1 MSKISDIQS
10 KYKRLLEIYANK
22 DLDSSGAEAK
32 TIISELASAKAIDYK
47 TAINEAQRHL
57 EPKHKIYTRR
67 VDSVVIA
74 ARKNLP
80 STENITVSS
89 PVVTTKARKA
99 ARTAK
104 KDKAENKNV
113 NKTNKERVTKPL
125 TDKQKENLAKYILVA
140 SAANIDLTKI
150 DGSNYKMSLMMLEE
164 EYKMAALKDAERY
177 IFGKNS
183 DEYSDTLGDY
193 MDAEDLSLKQ
203 KDIRLSAI
211 LEVIELAASD
221 KNINPDNAVVLANAI
236 AQMSKK
242 YDIAAK
248 AWTIIGKIDTV
259 ATQRYAEQIKKE
271 KEFPKDTFLHNIY
284 KQRSDYNSEFI
295 DAIITR
301 HIRGVLNQL
310 DSKQTQKYKSLL
322 KGNDFGIY
330 LPLAKAEPLRK
341 LPERPI
347 PKDTN
352 TTLNTNHKITQNT
365 GDKKMTE
372 LTDNDDNKPKFTLT
386 KAQLWAAEKAKI
398 NWEKC
403 ADIEEVLSKIET
415 AGYSVVGDKVLLKGE
430 NEDGKDKVIAEYDKE
445 KDKMIE
451 NKADEK
457 KDDDKELKVGVI
469 SDESKNLPQ
478 PTNMK
483 KWVLKKIQNY
493 QAMEAAGKIKKF
505 EPNLEI
511 KDHFEAKVDGVT
523 VTYSSPDSVKV
534 SENADI
540 KTFETII
547 NEPDNQNRTINF
559 TEGMPHET
567 AVLLRAACLLN
578 GRKITGDVPEFS
590 PEDMQKLAANL
601 GADRFKQLTDAMNPQ
616 NQPQQPVIENK
627 TNSEEREII
636 INSPEDLDK
645 VLADAQKARKDLKDK
660 FDKGFIGFKENPKTK
675 ENEIIAGPKLQD
687 NPDKEK
693 ILEEAKANGDLLVA
707 ITKAHDKY
715 NKKKLEQIRSNMDPD
730 KLAEHDKLKGEK
742 DNDGKYVTSENRKQL
757 REQNKKDMS
766 IKLGLDAD
774 NKDSAL
780 KDAELKEYIDKNK
793 ITIKNYADL
802 WKEANNG
809 KDFDVKQLN
818 ETQKSVFM
826 QISKA
831 QLDRRNSL
839 LGKDNSNTR

>member
-1 MSKISDIQS
+1 MRIMSKISDIQS

-32 TIISELASAKAIDYK
+32 TIISELASAEAIDYK
-47 TAINEAQRHL
+47 TAINEAKRHL

-113 NKTNKERVTKPL
+113 NKTNKERVPKPL

-193 MDAEDLSLKQ
+193 MNAEDLSLKQ

-236 AQMSKK
+236 AQMSKQHN
-242 YDIAAK
+242 IATK

-352 TTLNTNHKITQNT
+352 TALNTNHKITQNT

-372 LTDNDDNKPKFTLT
+372 LTDNNDNKPKFTLT
-386 KAQLWAAEKAKI
+386 KAQLWAAKKAQI
-398 NWEKC
+398 NWKKC
-403 ADIEEVLSKIET
+403 ANIEEVMSKIET

-457 KDDDKELKVGVI
+457 KDTGKELKVGVI
-469 SDESKNLPQ
+469 SDEDKNLPQ
-478 PTNMK
+478 PTNAET
-483 KWVLKKIQNY
+483 WVLKKIQNY
-493 QAMEAAGKIKKF
+493 QAMEAAGKIAKF

-547 NEPDNQNRTINF
+547 NEPDNKNRTINF

-578 GRKITGDVPEFS
+578 GRKMTGDVPEFS

-616 NQPQQPVIENK
+616 NQPQQPVIENTTENNAPK
-627 TNSEEREII
+627 NNTDTQPRVISNAEELSNDADRLREI
-636 INSPEDLDK
+636 
-645 VLADAQKARKDLKDK
+645 RKKFEGMKEYGWIAVGKDK
-660 FDKGFIGFKENPKTK
+660 DGKPIILPGHQFSNPEST
-675 ENEIIAGPKLQD
+675 
-687 NPDKEK
+687 
-693 ILEEAKANGDLLVA
+693 EAKAMVESANKLFTEAAEIVNSKKNVEGKLNDKQKDDIQTFNEERLENLRRNMNKEELDKHDAKADAVALIHAKRMGLTNAEVTYKVKEGDKFVEKPVETMA
-707 ITKAHDKY
+707 EGKAKEEY
-715 NKKKLEQIRSNMDPD
+715 KKLHYTENPTMKARID
-730 KLAEHDKLKGEK
+730 KLLD
-742 DNDGKYVTSENRKQL
+742 TSR
-757 REQNKKDMS
+757 
-766 IKLGLDAD
+766 
-774 NKDSAL
+774 
-780 KDAELKEYIDKNK
+780 
-793 ITIKNYADL
+793 
-802 WKEANNG
+802 
-809 KDFDVKQLN
+809 
-818 ETQKSVFM
+818 
-826 QISKA
+826 
-831 QLDRRNSL
+831 
-839 LGKDNSNTR
+839 